1 MRFAPALL
9 AAAFLAGCGYHV
21 AGEGAALLPKE
32 IHTIAVPAWANA
44 TTQYKLSNYMAEAV
58 SRELIT
64 RTHYGVVADPSKA
77 DAAVYGAI
85 ANIFSN
91 ATVFD
96 PTTGR
101 GTGAQIIVQ
110 IQVRLVGKDGKVL
123 FTRPNLEFRDR
134 YEISTDPGQYLDE
147 SQGTLQRLSRDVAR
161 TVVSAVLEN
170 F

>member
-1 MRFAPALL
+1 
-9 AAAFLAGCGYHV
+9 V
-21 AGEGAALLPKE
+21 AGSANVLPKE
-32 IHTIAVPAWANA
+32 VHTIAVPAWANA

-58 SRELIT
+58 SRELIS
-64 RTHYGVVADPSKA
+64 RTHYTVVADPAKA
-77 DAAVYGAI
+77 DATLYGSV
-85 ANIFSN
+85 ANMFSN

-96 PTTGR
+96 PQTGR

-110 IQVRLVGKDGKVL
+110 IQARLIAKDGKVL
-123 FTRPNLEFRDR
+123 FIRPNLEFRDR

-161 TVVSAVLEN
+161 TLVSAVLAN